1 MDTDI
6 GSSSVVLSGAVMDEA
21 RDAGGVLVRVV
32 ECLVML
38 LVSDRDAECVA
49 YFTALTPLSVFVF
62 FGKAKRF
69 PMSSDSTFEGSA

>member
-38 LVSDRDAECVA
+38 LVSDRV
-49 YFTALTPLSVFVF
+49 
-62 FGKAKRF
+62 
-69 PMSSDSTFEGSA
+69 